1 MRIVI
6 YANINWKHHL
16 KTKHP
21 CYIYSCFYTNKQC
34 IWDRIS
40 FESIFRMKKNRHFE
54 KYGGHLEKMKKN
66 YGQQYICKAYTI
78 IMFVWNFHACIT
90 ICTICPNFQTYIS
103 HYLQKIIFKFH
114 HCTVNIS
121 YIACTIFDWLLIFC
135 YLTWIWFG
143 GWLKSTYFKVFL
155 SWHSTMYLIWLRDS
169 TAKGH

>member
-1 MRIVI
+1 MQTSTENIIWKQSIPVI
-6 YANINWKHHL
+6 FTVVFILINSVSETVFHSKV
-16 KTKHP
+16 
-21 CYIYSCFYTNKQC
+21 YSV
-34 IWDRIS
+34 W
-40 FESIFRMKKNRHFE
+40 KKNHHFD
-54 KYGGHLEKMKKN
+54 KYGGHLKKMKKN
-66 YGQQYICKAYTI
+66 YGQQSICQAYTI
-78 IMFVWNFHACIT
+78 IMLVWNFHACIT